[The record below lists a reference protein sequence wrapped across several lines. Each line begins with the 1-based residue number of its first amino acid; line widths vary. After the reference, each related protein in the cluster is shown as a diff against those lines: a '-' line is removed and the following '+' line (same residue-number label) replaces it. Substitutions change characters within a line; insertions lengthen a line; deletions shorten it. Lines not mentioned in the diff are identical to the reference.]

1 MATSPDSRKI
11 RLILDLRRGGITDR
25 RVLSAMERI
34 PREAFV
40 PEALRHQAYENVA
53 LPIGHQQTIS
63 QPLVVGRMTQALDV
77 GDRHRVLEVGTGSG
91 YQAAVL
97 SYLCRR
103 LYTVE
108 RHQPLMQEAEARL
121 RELRISNVTTKLG
134 DGSLGWREQAPF
146 DRIMVT
152 AAADTMPEALVDQLA
167 DGGIM
172 ILPLKEGRDIQRLL
186 RLTRTGDDIQT
197 EQLDQVRFVPLISD
211 NGAA

>member
-1 MATSPDSRKI
+1 MASPDSRKI
-11 RLILDLRRGGITDR
+11 RLILDLRRGGIVDR

-40 PEALRHQAYENVA
+40 PQALRHQAYENVA

-103 LYTVE
+103 LYSIE
-108 RHQPLMQEAEARL
+108 RHRPLMQEAEERL

-134 DGSLGWREQAPF
+134 DGSQGWPEQAPF
-146 DRIMVT
+146 DRILVT
-152 AAADTMPEALVDQLA
+152 AAADSLPGVLIDQLV

-172 ILPLKEGRDIQRLL
+172 VLPLKEGRDIQRLM

-197 EQLDQVRFVPLISD
+197 EQLDEVRFVPLVSD
-211 NGAA
+211 NGAC

>member
-1 MATSPDSRKI
+1 
-11 RLILDLRRGGITDR
+11 LDLRRGGITDR
-25 RVLSAMERI
+25 RVLSSMERI
-34 PREAFV
+34 PREVFV

-53 LPIGHQQTIS
+53 LPIGHHQTIS
-63 QPLVVGRMTQALDV
+63 QPLVVGRMTQALEI
-77 GDRHRVLEVGTGSG
+77 GERHRVLEIGTGSG

-103 LYTVE
+103 LYTIE

-121 RELRISNVTTKLG
+121 RDLRISNVTTKLG

-152 AAADTMPEALVDQLA
+152 AAAETMPEALVDQLA

-186 RLTRTGDDIQT
+186 RLIRTGDKIQT
-197 EQLDQVRFVPLISD
+197 EQLDEVRFVPLISD
-211 NGAA
+211 NGTS

>member
-1 MATSPDSRKI
+1 VATSPDSRKI

-121 RELRISNVTTKLG
+121 HDLRISNVTTKLG
-134 DGSLGWREQAPF
+134 DGSLGWREQSPF

-186 RLTRTGDDIQT
+186 RLTRIGDDIQT
-197 EQLDQVRFVPLISD
+197 IQLDQVRFVPLISD